1 MRKYVCI
8 LAVLGTLL
16 YSGVSSAKI
25 YWLPDY
31 LGKNMERTYV
41 PKDGSHSNE
50 VYCSSYGMYDSTQ
63 SGMTCNI
70 SYPAS
75 GLTCYSC
82 QACDSEYKYTTVD
95 CPTSTYALGNQCGG
109 KYKSCSCHTTLYPTT
124 SATGGCPYGFIPDI
138 NNYCD
143 DKPDGTKHY
152 ACVKPECKPA
162 KHSQTANM
170 AVLSATTAR

>member
-1 MRKYVCI
+1 MNAVFKIQITKPAPSLVPLMGCI
-8 LAVLGTLL
+8 
-16 YSGVSSAKI
+16 I
-25 YWLPDY
+25 
-31 LGKNMERTYV
+31 
-41 PKDGSHSNE
+41 
-50 VYCSSYGMYDSTQ
+50 Q
-63 SGMTCNI
+63 SGMIC
-70 SYPAS
+70 SVVYPAS
-75 GLTCYSC
+75 GLTCYTC
-82 QACDSEYKYTTVD
+82 ACESVYKYSSAD
-95 CPTSTYALGNQCGG
+95 CPTPPYILSDQCKG
-109 KYKSCSCHTTLYPTT
+109 KYKSCSCDTTLYPTT